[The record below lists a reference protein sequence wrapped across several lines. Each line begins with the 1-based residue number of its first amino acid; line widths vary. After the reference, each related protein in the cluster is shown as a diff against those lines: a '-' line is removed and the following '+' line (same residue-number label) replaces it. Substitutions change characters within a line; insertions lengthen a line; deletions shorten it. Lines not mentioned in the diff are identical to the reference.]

1 MIESRQNKIVKKI
14 ELLKNKKDRDKT
26 GLFVVEGERFVNEI
40 PNNNFIDMFAVS
52 ESYEKSHDI
61 SDIQKKGNVFVLSD
75 NIFKLCC
82 DTENP
87 QGILAVC
94 KKQNINPEEIIP
106 NNSKNGFYII
116 AEELNDPGN
125 LGTII
130 RTADAAGACG
140 IFLTKGSVDLYNPK
154 VLRSTMG
161 AIFHV
166 DIYQNCDLESTVK
179 LLKDNDIS
187 IYAAHLK
194 GEKYPYDFDLKKG
207 TAFMIGN
214 EARGL
219 SEKATGLCDELT
231 KLPILGQAESLNASM
246 AAGILMYEVVRQRI
260 V

>member
-14 ELLKNKKDRDKT
+14 ESLKNKKDRDKT
-26 GLFVVEGERFVNEI
+26 GLFVVEGERFVLEI
-40 PNNNFIDMFAVS
+40 PNNIKVDMFAVS
-52 ESYEKSHDI
+52 ESYYKNNDIEKFENIAS
-61 SDIQKKGNVFVLSD
+61 VFVLSD
-75 NIFKLCC
+75 NVFKFCA

-94 KKQNINPEEIIP
+94 EKFEKNPQDVVSSKKE
-106 NNSKNGFYII
+106 NGFYII

-130 RTADAAGACG
+130 RTADAARADG

-161 AIFHV
+161 AIFH
-166 DIYQNCDLESTVK
+166 INIFQNCDVAETVE
-179 LLKDNDIS
+179 LLKENNIS

-194 GEKYPYDFDLKKG
+194 GEKYPYSLDLKKG
-207 TAFMIGN
+207 TAFFIGN

-219 SEKATGLCDELT
+219 SYKATSLCDDLV
-231 KLPILGQAESLNASM
+231 KLPIPGQAESLNASM

-260 V
+260 I